1 MKQFPTH
8 IVAVNG
14 IIENDKN
21 QIILVK
27 SRHHGTYNLPGGQV
41 EVGENLIEALM
52 REIKEEAGVDVTVDQ
67 LISVSSNTCTYEGF
81 NGYGTVP
88 TKVIFGFTCTYLSG
102 ELITSDETSETI
114 WVNKEQILDYVKSPY
129 MVERINAYLN
139 YTNGIQFLQY
149 VNKPEYALILKRDI

>member
-14 IIENDKN
+14 IIENDMN

-27 SRHHGTYNLPGGQV
+27 SRYHDTYNLPGGQV

-52 REIKEEAGVDVTVDQ
+52 REIKEEAGVNVTVDQ

-81 NGYGTVP
+81 NGYGIVP
-88 TKVIFGFTCTYLSG
+88 TKVILGFTCTYVSG

-114 WVNKEQILDYVKSPY
+114 WVIKDQILDYVTSPY
-129 MVERINAYLN
+129 MIERMKEYVNH
-139 YTNGIQFLQY
+139 TNGIQFLQY
-149 VNKPEYALILKRDI
+149 VNKPEYELILKREI